1 MSKNNYS
8 NNTGSNASN
17 KSTNKNTNSMNSYG
31 NYSNSEKNK
40 TNNKSAGE
48 NTYGEGKG
56 DETVSDY
63 PWLGIALYDRSIYEN
78 DMLDFSGNFS
88 FSYSAKSETSS
99 NELTVKLPVSLTV
112 VYITK

>member
-1 MSKNNYS
+1 MIDIWEIKA
-8 NNTGSNASN
+8 GE
-17 KSTNKNTNSMNSYG
+17 SY
-31 NYSNSEKNK
+31 EWKV
-40 TNNKSAGE
+40 TVAAGE

-56 DETVSDY
+56 DLTVSDY